1 MEVIELIMCEFR
13 RLKCEALP
21 EEELRRAKDQL
32 KGNIILGLESSMSR
46 MSNLARQEMYL
57 SLIHIWV
64 WIKLAPRIKVLVVGK
79 KLAFQDVEPG
89 ELPKQIAGSLRDR
102 AHGICRMKLLPG
114 GEILLGLLKIQV
126 VHTLEA
132 LLDLG

>member
-46 MSNLARQEMYL
+46 MSNLARQEMYFEHFFGVDEIMEKVDTDGDG
-57 SLIHIWV
+57 LISW
-64 WIKLAPRIKVLVVGK
+64 K
-79 KLAFQDVEPG
+79 
-89 ELPKQIAGSLRDR
+89 
-102 AHGICRMKLLPG
+102 
-114 GEILLGLLKIQV
+114 EILAAKS
-126 VHTLEA
+126 
-132 LLDLG
+132 DLPQ